1 MKFRKIA
8 IFGLAIALTGTF
20 CAALAACTDKNG
32 YTFEDGTPNA
42 DRAAPDEGFRIDGV
56 LDEAAYENISWL
68 EGPVL
73 RPYYTSDGQGVYY
86 DYDVIREQTEK
97 AAQVK
102 MGTYYGENGIY
113 LAYSFKEQPGKVCYV
128 NPARKPYRNSGVE
141 LHIGIPASETMT
153 GDETVSRLTVNANG
167 ALSVAKT
174 QGDLWMPLYG
184 IKDPAN
190 MPYVGLTGNGT
201 RTDENADRTEYTFE
215 LFLPWGY
222 FDEVGGEGTA
232 QAMKEGGDLVIAP
245 GIVTA
250 NNYAGTGQ
258 TDREYYVL
266 SARLDDGAWANAQG
280 WYHFGG
286 NGYVGYDINV
296 KEAEHGAVQEWMGY
310 DKAPKNSSLTFV
322 TKAEEGYALKEFR
335 VNGTA
340 VPRDY
345 IRYDMYTS
353 LGAAAEKNVQKAYI
367 RIPKREVTGDLEVE
381 AVFEPLASG
390 TQTLSATVYGADK
403 ALLSDTIITF
413 TRGGEIREGVT
424 DGSGKLT
431 IDGLTPGF
439 YDVSVGNI
447 DYRGIL
453 DYIFFST
460 ASNSEIVFEENA
472 LPLEGSENIASNYK
486 EVYGRVGSVA
496 DGFVFSGFFGFE
508 GAEYDDLV
516 NFTHTVYFISDK
528 AAGEQFGFRFTKW
541 GGYLML
547 KCEGVEY
554 HFESDRTALD
564 YFKQQKGVHFAF
576 AVDKEGNI
584 GVYIRRSESE
594 WIRLTAD
601 KDSRFPVEREIVAVS
616 FGKQDDGD
624 AKHYAVMDAELTI
637 GTSRLDLPVS
647 VTVNGEQPAAGGN
660 VVEGGRIELPSDIA
674 LSDEVTITLTPE
686 RNYAVQSLKVDGLN
700 VECTQVNG
708 AYIYTFTASK
718 QSYAIEASFALAAGD
733 MKIELQ
739 LDPSLAGIADDLEVT
754 LSNTAVTWTAVRG
767 EGTVWTAEQLPFGRY
782 IVTVS
787 SKSGGYTVLRDSVIC
802 EEEGK
807 TVTLTVS
814 PENYGDERRY
824 ELLGENYA
832 ESPGVVVGENLGVSK
847 DGFIF
852 DGFLGVGGSG
862 SLNDIGT
869 KNFAA
874 ALRFTTES
882 GYQYRVSFY
891 IWNGRSWLVKIFQE
905 GRENT
910 DASREFAVSGK
921 ADLMRNVRE
930 QNGISL
936 RLMAAKDGTLTVYG
950 CTNATD
956 LVYLGEWKSPFPIDE
971 GIERVEVLK
980 MFQSGIETWTA
991 RVEGVLQYGT
1001 SGAEVPV
1008 EIEGPETIKGG
1019 KITMPKNVKIGDRVT
1034 ITMEAEEGYDLSVFW
1049 VNGSDVTYKG
1059 TNGSYSYTFTAT
1071 RTRYE
1076 VEVVFGELDDLTIS
1090 VGTGGVEYQ
1099 GDIVISLVNAR
1110 GQQVGIVADGT
1121 TFKVPQILHGEYE
1134 LTVYSTEGYIVMRG
1148 PIVFSEQ
1155 NRYISVSL
1163 TSENYGDGR
1172 SYEVS
1177 GSTTSESGVTIAE
1190 QIGTSEEGFVFEG
1203 FLGVGGEGSLA
1214 AIGDKNFASGL
1225 RITTESGYQYRI
1237 MFYIWG
1243 GDYWLVK
1250 VFPEGNEGA
1259 AHEFPISDKEELMDY
1274 VRAHNGVTLTIL
1286 AETDAGADGSKLTL
1300 YAGTG
1305 EAEWMLLGSWDS
1317 PFPADE
1323 AIVRVDALRMFGGNI
1338 TGWSAVAEGEFTFKP
1353 EEVSFPV
1360 TAVVG
1365 GETSEAGEVK
1375 VETGNIGQEVT
1386 VKVTPKGTDHA
1397 LIGIKVDGELVTPVK
1412 DADGYYV
1419 YTFTA
1424 TKSRYDVEAVFAEVY
1439 EYTVSVD
1446 TSAVPGAEVAV
1457 SLVSEATGESFSA
1470 TEAGGVWTVNIPY
1483 GNYKAV
1489 VAAVEGG
1496 YTVATQDVVFAEDA
1510 AETTV
1515 TVTADSYGDN
1525 RKYELEGSI
1534 GNESGIV
1541 IAENLGATKD
1551 GYVFT
1556 GFLGTGGSGSLKD
1569 IGTKNYAAAL
1579 RFTTESG
1586 YQYRLTF
1593 YIWEGKYWLV
1603 KVFEEDQEN
1612 TASSHE
1618 FGFTDNTAL
1627 IEYVKQKNGL
1637 TVSIVASTDGMLTVY
1652 AMTSETEWIS
1662 LGSWQS
1668 PFEIDESIEKV
1679 EVIRMF
1685 SNGLEG
1691 WTAEVDGTLQFG
1703 TTETDVDVT
1712 FTGAGQATG
1721 GSVEVSDAK
1730 LGGKVII
1737 TLRPDANYAVGGL
1750 KVDGESIAL
1759 QKNDDGTFF
1768 CEFIATKSSY
1778 TLEAAFEQMHA
1789 YTVQAT
1795 IADGVQAAGD
1805 LQVVLTNGSVEYSA
1819 VIAAGAESCTIMA
1832 PYGNY
1837 TLIVRSVLGGY
1848 TVASQKVNF
1857 AAGAAGTTVT
1867 VNADNYGATRK
1878 YTFGTQEVANGGVNV
1893 LAEDLGR
1900 TNSFVYSGFM
1910 GMKSATTQIDGSLQ
1924 FTAETVLYFEN
1935 GDKLGMQFICWS
1947 NNSQEVKLYY
1957 NNGSEEESV
1966 SFMVTEGCGGGVHDM
1981 MLRDK
1986 GVYYTIVMENGTFRV
2001 YAKSSDT
2008 EWMQLHIWHGSG
2020 DCASAETSWASG
2032 APFGTEKIVRVEF
2045 KNPSDNKDQ
2054 AGAKLV
2060 DGELRFGTT
2069 ETGIPVTFT
2078 GAGESDN
2085 GTVKVTE
2092 NIALGEKV
2100 TVTVTA
2106 KPNFIVNGL
2115 KVDGAAVTLTEDNG
2129 SYIYTFTATKSSYT
2143 LEAAFEQMYAYTV
2156 TVSEDGVQAA
2166 GDLQVVLTNGSM
2178 EFVGTPSGS
2187 GYTVMAPYGD
2197 YTLIVR
2203 SVSGGYT
2210 VASQKVSF
2218 AADDTETS
2226 VTVNADNYGET
2237 RKYELKGEIANESGI
2252 VIAENLGATK
2262 DGYVFTGFLGTGGSG
2277 SLKDIGTKNY
2287 AAALRFTTESGYQY
2301 RLTFYIWNGKYW
2313 LVKAFQE
2320 GQENK
2325 TASHEFGF
2333 TDNTALIDYVKQKN
2347 GLTVSIAASADGML
2361 TVYAMTSET
2370 EWISLGLWQSPFEI
2384 DESIEKVEVLRMFK
2398 DNLEG
2403 WTAEVN
2409 GTLQFGTTDTNI
2421 PVTFTGTGAVENGS
2435 VEVSGA
2441 NLGGEVTVTL
2451 TPAEGYRFKALL
2463 VDGTAVTPT
2472 AGENGVYTYT
2482 FTATKSSHALAAE
2495 FEPIPEGGTL
2505 TVNVQIDPSLP
2516 NAEND
2521 LTITLTDG
2529 TNSYEATLNTPD
2541 TWLVNDLPFG
2551 DYTLTVASTS
2561 GEYTVCT
2568 QAVAFTEGA
2577 SPVSVS
2583 VTPDNYGETR
2593 KYELDANIK
2602 KGGNVIMA
2610 EDLGVVKQFVYTG
2623 FMGMNNTSVGVSDVL
2638 RFSTETV
2645 FYFGSG
2651 TEDKLTIQFITWN
2664 NATQQI
2670 KITHS
2675 GDNDQ
2680 EFRTTK
2686 ECAPEVYERMM
2697 KDAGV
2702 TFTVVMDNG
2711 AFRVYALDINDEWR
2725 QLHIKHDSGTCG
2737 DATWEWKSNSSFL
2750 NKPLRSVE
2758 FCSPQGAVMTGLNS
2772 NTVSR
2777 EVTEGG
2783 KLIDG
2788 ELRFGT
2794 TEIDFPVTYSLKN
2807 GAENENGIVIA
2818 KDLVETT
2825 EGFVFRGFLG
2835 TGGNGSL
2842 QEIGTKNFAAAL
2854 RFTTESGY
2862 QYRLT
2867 FYIWNGQ
2874 YWIVKV
2880 FEEGQENK
2888 SGYSNEFGFTD
2899 NTALVDYVKKK
2910 NGITVSIVASADGML
2925 TVYAMTSETEWISLG
2940 EWKSPFKIDESIEK
2954 VEILRMF
2961 SGGIEDWTAEVNG
2974 ELCVG
2979 TTEAGIEDKL
2989 VTNVSTTV
2997 ETGADLDELG
3007 TYYWEHYSSANN
3019 GNNAATVTDYKKDAA
3034 ADDCINFLEPDSITT
3049 GGYETRPYT
3058 DWGGV
3063 VTGEAESG
3071 TLSSKGYVFYK
3082 RNELSATIQVSKNV
3096 HTISVLSATWISN
3109 DSFTITLQGAD
3120 GTIYAQEQFT
3130 PQNNGD
3136 IHITQ
3141 FSLNTAGW
3149 ADGEVQE
3156 LTLVM
3161 KGNDTLCLKGIAIS

>member
-128 NPARKPYRNSGVE
+128 NPARRPYRNSGVE

-184 IKDPAN
+184 TKDPAN

-353 LGAAAEKNVQKAYI
+353 LGAATEKNVQKAYI
-367 RIPKREVTGDLEVE
+367 RLPKREVTGDLEVE

-403 ALLSDTIITF
+403 ALLSDTKVTF

-486 EVYGRVGSVA
+486 EIYGRVGSVA

-601 KDSRFPVEREIVAVS
+601 KDILFPVEREIVAVS

-700 VECTQVNG
+700 VECTEANG

-782 IVTVS
+782 VVTVS

-807 TVTLTVS
+807 AVTLTVS

-862 SLNDIGT
+862 SLKDIGT

-950 CTNATD
+950 RTNATD

-971 GIERVEVLK
+971 GIEKVEVLK

-1008 EIEGPETIKGG
+1008 EIEGPENIKGG
-1019 KITMPKNVKIGDRVT
+1019 KITMPKDVQIGDRVT
-1034 ITMEAEEGYDLSVFW
+1034 ITMEAEDGYDLSVFR

-1090 VGTGGVEYQ
+1090 VGTGGVNYQ
-1099 GDIVISLVNAR
+1099 GDIVIALVNAR

-1121 TFKVPQILHGEYE
+1121 TFKAPQILHGEYE

-1148 PIVFSEQ
+1148 PIVFSDQ

-1163 TSENYGDGR
+1163 TPENYGDSR

-1190 QIGTSEEGFVFEG
+1190 QIGTSENGFVFEG

-1250 VFPEGNEGA
+1250 VFPEEDEGA
-1259 AHEFPISDKEELMDY
+1259 AHEFPISDKAELMNY

-1286 AETDAGADGSKLTL
+1286 AETDAATGATGSKLTL
-1300 YAGTG
+1300 YAEMG
-1305 EAEWMLLGSWDS
+1305 EGEWMLLGSWDS

-1323 AIVRVDALRMFGGNI
+1323 AIARVDALRMFGGNI

-1365 GETSEAGEVK
+1365 GETSEAGDVE
-1375 VETGNIGQEVT
+1375 VETGNIGQEVAI
-1386 VKVTPKGTDHA
+1386 KVTPKGTDYA

-1412 DADGYYV
+1412 DKEGYYV

-1446 TSAVPGAEVAV
+1446 TSAVPDAEGKIAV

-1470 TEAGGVWTVNIPY
+1470 TKEGDVWTVNIPY

-1489 VAAVEGG
+1489 VTAVDGG
-1496 YTVATQDVVFAEDA
+1496 YTVATQDVVFAEGA

-1515 TVTADSYGDN
+1515 TVNADSYGDD
-1525 RKYELEGSI
+1525 RKYELKGGIDHE
-1534 GNESGIV
+1534 NGIV

-1612 TASSHE
+1612 ESGYSNE
-1618 FGFTDNTAL
+1618 FAFTGNTAL
-1627 IEYVKQKNGL
+1627 IDYVKEKNGL
-1637 TVSIVASTDGMLTVY
+1637 TVSIVASTDGTLTVY
-1652 AMTSETEWIS
+1652 AMTSESEWIS

-1679 EVIRMF
+1679 EILRMF
-1685 SNGLEG
+1685 SGGIEG
-1691 WTAEVDGTLQFG
+1691 WMAEVDGTLQFG
-1703 TTETDVDVT
+1703 TTDTGIDVT
-1712 FTGAGQATG
+1712 FTGAGEATG
-1721 GSVEVSDAK
+1721 GSVKVSDAV
-1730 LGGKVII
+1730 LGGKVTI
-1737 TLRPDANYAVGGL
+1737 TLTPGENYAVGGL

-1768 CEFIATKSSY
+1768 CEFTATKSSY

-1832 PYGNY
+1832 PYGDY
-1837 TLIVRSVLGGY
+1837 TLKVTSISGGY
-1848 TVASQKVNF
+1848 TVLTQDVSF
-1857 AAGAAGTTVT
+1857 AADDAETSVT
-1867 VNADNYGATRK
+1867 VNADNYGEMRK
-1878 YTFGTQEVANGGVNV
+1878 YKFGTQEVANGGVNV
-1893 LAEDLGR
+1893 LAEDLGT

-1910 GMKSATTQIDGSLQ
+1910 GMESATTQIDGSLQ

-1935 GDKLGMQFICWS
+1935 GDKLGMQFICW
-1947 NNSQEVKLYY
+1947 NSGSGTQEIKLYY
-1957 NNGSEEESV
+1957 NDSI

-2060 DGELRFGTT
+2060 NGELRFGTT
-2069 ETGIPVTFT
+2069 DTDIPVTFT

-2085 GTVKVTE
+2085 GTVSVTE
-2092 NIALGEKV
+2092 NIALGDEV

-2115 KVDGAAVTLTEDNG
+2115 KVDGASVTLTEDNG

-2156 TVSEDGVQAA
+2156 TVSEDGVSAA

-2210 VASQKVSF
+2210 VYTHAVAF
-2218 AADDTETS
+2218 TEGEAGTS
-2226 VTVNADNYGET
+2226 VIVNADNYGDN

-2252 VIAENLGATK
+2252 VIAENLGATQN
-2262 DGYVFTGFLGTGGSG
+2262 GYVFTGFLGTGGSG

-2320 GQENK
+2320 NQEN
-2325 TASHEFGF
+2325 TAASHEFAF
-2333 TDNTALIDYVKQKN
+2333 TDNTALIDYVKEKN
-2347 GLTVSIAASADGML
+2347 GLTVSIAASADGTL
-2361 TVYAMTSET
+2361 NVYAMTSET
-2370 EWISLGLWQSPFEI
+2370 EWISLGEWKSPFEI

-2398 DNLEG
+2398 DNIED

-2409 GTLQFGTTDTNI
+2409 GTLQFGTTDTGI
-2421 PVTFTGTGAVENGS
+2421 PVTFTGTGVVENGS
-2435 VEVSGA
+2435 VEVSSA

-2451 TPAEGYRFKALL
+2451 TPAEGYRFKALS
-2463 VDGTAVTPT
+2463 VDGAAVTPT
-2472 AGENGVYTYT
+2472 AGENGVFTYT
-2482 FTATKSSHALAAE
+2482 FTTTKSSYALVAE
-2495 FEPIPEGGTL
+2495 FEPIPENGTL
-2505 TVNVQIDPSLP
+2505 TVNVQIDPSLQ

-2529 TNSYEATLNTPD
+2529 TNSYPATQNTPG
-2541 TWLVNDLPFG
+2541 TWLVGDLPFG

-2577 SPVSVS
+2577 APVSVS

-2593 KYELDANIK
+2593 KYEL
-2602 KGGNVIMA
+2602 KGETKSTSGITLA
-2610 EDLGVVKQFVYTG
+2610 ENLGATKDGFVFSGTFG
-2623 FMGMNNTSVGVSDVL
+2623 VAEGESLATIASNNFASVL
-2638 RFSTETV
+2638 RLTTESGYRFTFGFYVWTGNWYIRCYNQDAESNRLEFAIQDTAMKAYMTQANAVDVTLVAKTDGTLTV
-2645 FYFGSG
+2645 YVKSG
-2651 TEDKLTIQFITWN
+2651 AEEWVSLGTKQHTNFKLGEKIDKVEALRVFNIDLT
-2664 NATQQI
+2664 AT
-2670 KITHS
+2670 
-2675 GDNDQ
+2675 
-2680 EFRTTK
+2680 
-2686 ECAPEVYERMM
+2686 V
-2697 KDAGV
+2697 
-2702 TFTVVMDNG
+2702 NG
-2711 AFRVYALDINDEWR
+2711 TL
-2725 QLHIKHDSGTCG
+2725 Q
-2737 DATWEWKSNSSFL
+2737 
-2750 NKPLRSVE
+2750 
-2758 FCSPQGAVMTGLNS
+2758 
-2772 NTVSR
+2772 
-2777 EVTEGG
+2777 
-2783 KLIDG
+2783 
-2788 ELRFGT
+2788 FGT

-2835 TGGNGSL
+2835 VGGSGSL
-2842 QEIGTKNFAAAL
+2842 KDIGDKNYATAL

-2867 FYIWNGQ
+2867 FYIWNGK

-2880 FEEGQENK
+2880 FQENQENTAA
-2888 SGYSNEFGFTD
+2888 SHEFAFTD
-2899 NTALVDYVKKK
+2899 NTVLIDYVKEK
-2910 NGITVSIVASADGML
+2910 NGLTVSIAASADGTL
-2925 TVYAMTSETEWISLG
+2925 NVYAMTSETEWISLG
-2940 EWKSPFKIDESIEK
+2940 EWKSPFKIGERIEK
-2954 VEILRMF
+2954 IEVLRMF
-2961 SGGIEDWTAEVNG
+2961 SNGIEGWTAVVDG
-2974 ELCVG
+2974 ELQLG
-2979 TTEAGIEDKL
+2979 TTE
-2989 VTNVSTTV
+2989 VSFPV
-2997 ETGADLDELG
+2997 MNSVLGKSVNIDDYGA
-3007 TYYWEHYSSANN
+3007 YYWEHYSSETAANN
-3019 GNNAATVTDYKKDAA
+3019 GNTLTKFKQGASAN
-3034 ADDCINFLEPDSITT
+3034 DCITFEQPDNP
-3049 GGYETRPYT
+3049 GGFYQTRGSNETWDVQVNGT
-3058 DWGGV
+3058 AD
-3063 VTGEAESG
+3063 GEA
-3071 TLSSKGYVFYK
+3071 LVPKGYVAIDVTNDPSK
-3082 RNELSATIQVSKNV
+3082 NLTATITVNENTK
-3096 HTISVLSATWISN
+3096 TLSVLTATWQAAWFNIA
-3109 DSFTITLQGAD
+3109 LLRAD
-3120 GTIYAQEQFT
+3120 GTVLEETRFT
-3130 PQNNGD
+3130 PQTNTVLL
-3136 IHITQ
+3136 TQ
-3141 FSLNTAGW
+3141 FSLNTAELN
-3149 ADGEVQE
+3149 GEE
-3156 LTLVM
+3156 LTLVLTT
-3161 KGNDTLCLKGIAIS
+3161 DDVLCLRGIAIS